1 MVDFNFSISKQKRAT
16 YNPYSSALY
25 EVVTDGEE
33 KQFRPIQNSKQRY
46 IKGRQTISFLSNS
59 DFIFETME
67 ISKNIPDDEV
77 EDAIYNIAYEELD
90 NSIEYQILYDEIR
103 QKEETEYRKF
113 NIFIFEPNVLK
124 YLSSTIRS
132 SIKYID
138 RIYPIPLLF
147 KSLYQFSG
155 NYEKVEC
162 FIYIHRDGTS
172 FNLFQNGE
180 LLYSKGLDFSTII
193 FFEYFKE
200 YLEKDILYTEF
211 RKVVTN
217 RDRLLESPTYRKTL
231 TKSLKHLFIEVEDVI
246 HYVKRNL
253 NIEVIDNIYY
263 SSIMGNILG
272 ISEYSKTLI
281 GENSFDGFLSQF
293 SIPYPDNLDE
303 IHYLLYLIY
312 QYDSR
317 SHIYID
323 ILQPPP
329 PFFSRPIGKLA
340 LSAIGATLI
349 SLSYPFYNY
358 YQTYLLQ
365 GEIER
370 KKKIRNR
377 LYRQYLERKELL
389 EKLSKERNRLVEK
402 RDKYQKRFDEKL
414 QLLTSIK
421 QKITTYTMK
430 GQEIAKITDKLL
442 SYGVFISSLKYQDGK
457 FILEVLAKSDN
468 SITSLLKEIINEYD
482 IYSEKIEMDRELH
495 LYRSTITIS
504 KK

>member
-1 MVDFNFSISKQKRAT
+1 MSC
-16 YNPYSSALY
+16 L
-25 EVVTDGEE
+25 E
-33 KQFRPIQNSKQRY
+33 KMQ
-46 IKGRQTISFLSNS
+46 
-59 DFIFETME
+59 
-67 ISKNIPDDEV
+67 
-77 EDAIYNIAYEELD
+77 
-90 NSIEYQILYDEIR
+90 
-103 QKEETEYRKF
+103 
-113 NIFIFEPNVLK
+113 
-124 YLSSTIRS
+124 
-132 SIKYID
+132 
-138 RIYPIPLLF
+138 
-147 KSLYQFSG
+147 G

-172 FNLFQNGE
+172 FNLFQHGE

-231 TKSLKHLFIEVEDVI
+231 TKSLKHLFTEVEDVI

-263 SSIMGNILG
+263 SSSMGNILG
-272 ISEYSKTLI
+272 ISEYSQALI

-293 SIPYPDNLDE
+293 SIPYPNNLDE

-340 LSAIGATLI
+340 LSAVGATLI